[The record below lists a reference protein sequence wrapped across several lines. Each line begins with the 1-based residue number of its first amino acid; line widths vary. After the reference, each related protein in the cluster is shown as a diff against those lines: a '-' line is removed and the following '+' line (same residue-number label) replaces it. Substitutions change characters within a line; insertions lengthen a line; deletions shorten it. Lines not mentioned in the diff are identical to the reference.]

1 MRCPKIVL
9 VSCLVIILTS
19 SAQAAV
25 IKVPSGYPTVQTG
38 IDAARNGDTVLVAN
52 GTYRGTGNRELD
64 FKGKAIIVESE
75 NGAGSTIIDCQGGG
89 RGFYFH
95 TGETSASVLR
105 GFTIKNG
112 SPADGYGGAIYCMN
126 SSSPTIENNVI
137 TGNSA
142 TSNGSG
148 IFCYD
153 RSSPIIRN
161 NEITRNSTRGNAGG
175 IYCYNSS
182 SPVIQGNIITENSAD
197 RYGGGISCYSNS
209 SPVIRGNTITGNA
222 SSLYGGGIYCED
234 NSSPT
239 IENNSIN
246 RNRATR
252 DGGGI
257 HCFTDSSPIIQGNT
271 ISENESGNYG
281 GGISSQRGAFPTIQ
295 NNEISNNS
303 ADRNGG
309 GIACQSVSSA
319 TIQNNRIKGNS
330 AGNYGGGVYC
340 DSTSPATVK
349 NNEITKNV
357 ASEYGGGMYS
367 ASSLTAINNTI
378 SGNRANGRFGGGYYC
393 GGGTAVI
400 LNTII
405 WGDSPKGIY
414 VVAEASVNI
423 TYSDIEGGWAGEGNI
438 QADPMFVNAAG
449 GDYRLSRN
457 SPCISAGKADESV
470 PAKDIEGKTRV
481 APPDMGAYESKPTP
495 IRGDV
500 NNDGKVRS
508 DDAILTLQIAV
519 GKRQPNE
526 YQKWAADMNGDG
538 KIRSDDA
545 ILVLRKAAGI
555 SAPGMV
561 TRRRGDA
568 ETRRTN
574 LSLDEAY
581 SLAGERVTV
590 PLRVDNP
597 TGLAGGDILLVYD
610 SEVLRAVDVL
620 FEADMLTVSNISEPG
635 MVRIAFAGVGK
646 LDSGTLA
653 RISFDVIADDISPL
667 KIERAELYGPDAF
680 PLISRCID
688 REFRSWAVAPERSA
702 LLQNFPNPFNPE
714 TWISY
719 QLKEASEVRI
729 RIYNAAGE
737 LVRELD
743 LGSKPAGIYVT
754 QGRAAYWDGRN
765 ASGEEVASGVYFYSI
780 RAGDFS
786 AVRKLTVL
794 R

>member
-1 MRCPKIVL
+1 MKYLNIVL
-9 VSCLVIILTS
+9 ISCLVMMLAS

-25 IKVPSGYPTVQTG
+25 IKVPAGYPTIQAG
-38 IDAARNGDTVLVAN
+38 MDAARNGDTVLVAD

-75 NGAGSTIIDCQGGG
+75 NGAGSTIIDCQRGG
-89 RGFYFH
+89 RGFHFH
-95 TGETSASVLR
+95 TGETLASVLR

-112 SPADGYGGAIYCMN
+112 SPGDGYGGAIYCMN

-153 RSSPIIRN
+153 NSSPIIRN
-161 NEITRNSTRGNAGG
+161 NEITRNSTRGNGGG

-182 SPVIQGNIITENSAD
+182 SPVIQGNTISENSAD
-197 RYGGGISCYSNS
+197 RYGGGVSCYSNS
-209 SPVIRGNTITGNA
+209 SPVIRGNTITGNE

-239 IENNSIN
+239 IENNTIK
-246 RNRATR
+246 RNRTTR
-252 DGGGI
+252 DDGGGI
-257 HCFTDSSPIIQGNT
+257 YCFTDSSPIIQGNI
-271 ISENESGNYG
+271 ISENESGNHG
-281 GGISSQRGAFPTIQ
+281 GGISSQRGSFPKIQ

-319 TIQNNRIKGNS
+319 TIQNNRINGNR

-340 DSTSPATVK
+340 DSTSPVTVK

-378 SGNRANGRFGGGYYC
+378 GGNKANGRFGGGYYC

-405 WGDSPKGIY
+405 WGDNPKGIY
-414 VVAEASVNI
+414 VVAEGSVNI
-423 TYSDIEGGWAGEGNI
+423 TYSDIQGAWPGEGNI
-438 QADPMFVNAAG
+438 QADPMFVDAAG
-449 GDYRLSRN
+449 GDYHLSRN
-457 SPCISAGKADESV
+457 SPCIRAGKADESV
-470 PAKDIEGKTRV
+470 PANDIEGKPRV

-500 NNDGKVRS
+500 NNDGQVRS
-508 DDAILTLQIAV
+508 DDVILTLQFAV
-519 GKRQPNE
+519 DKRQPTE
-526 YQKWAADMNGDG
+526 YQKWAADINGDG
-538 KIRSDDA
+538 LIRSDDA
-545 ILVLRKAAGI
+545 ILMLREAAGI
-555 SAPGMV
+555 SAPGIV
-561 TRRRGDA
+561 TRPI
-568 ETRRTN
+568 T

-581 SLAGERVTV
+581 SLAGDQVTV
-590 PLRVDNP
+590 PLRVDNIA
-597 TGLAGGDILLVYD
+597 GLAAGDVILTYD
-610 SEVLRAVDVL
+610 PGVLRAIGVL
-620 FEADMLTVSNISEPG
+620 SEPDMLIVSNISQPG
-635 MVRIAFAGVGK
+635 TVRIAFAGVGK
-646 LDSGTLA
+646 LDSETLA
-653 RISFDVIADDISPL
+653 RISFNVLADDISPL

-680 PLISRCID
+680 PLISRLID
-688 REFRSWAVAPERSA
+688 KEFRSWAVAPERSA

-714 TWISY
+714 TWIPY
-719 QLKEASEVRI
+719 QIKEASEVKI
-729 RIYNAAGE
+729 RIYSAAGE

-743 LGSKPAGIYVT
+743 LGSKTAGVYVSHD
-754 QGRAAYWDGRN
+754 RAAYWDGRN
-765 ASGEEVASGVYFYSI
+765 ASGQEVASGVYFYSI
-780 RAGDFS
+780 RAGDFA
-786 AVRKLTVL
+786 AVRKMTIL